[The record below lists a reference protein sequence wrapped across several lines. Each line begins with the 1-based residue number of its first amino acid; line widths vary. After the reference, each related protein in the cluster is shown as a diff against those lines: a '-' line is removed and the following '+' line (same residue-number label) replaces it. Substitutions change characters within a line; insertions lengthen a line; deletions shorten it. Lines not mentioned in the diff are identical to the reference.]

1 MLNIHPFGRIKVT
14 SHSTHVVTKAKSHR
28 VIHKSHELS
37 FGSCEG
43 AIRTDQVSTETHAA
57 MMHTPADKTKCI
69 LFYGGLKSMPCDC
82 LFVSLT
88 MLPGLDMILSR
99 GKDAC
104 FIGAGKKI
112 VFVIQFYESGR
123 RYSTGVFSIGSLL
136 VLCCL

>member
-1 MLNIHPFGRIKVT
+1 
-14 SHSTHVVTKAKSHR
+14 
-28 VIHKSHELS
+28 
-37 FGSCEG
+37 
-43 AIRTDQVSTETHAA
+43 
-57 MMHTPADKTKCI
+57 
-69 LFYGGLKSMPCDC
+69 MPCDC

-112 VFVIQFYESGR
+112 VFVKQFYESGR

-136 VLCCL
+136 VLCCIFAESVYKHNMESGVCISWGCMCVCDL